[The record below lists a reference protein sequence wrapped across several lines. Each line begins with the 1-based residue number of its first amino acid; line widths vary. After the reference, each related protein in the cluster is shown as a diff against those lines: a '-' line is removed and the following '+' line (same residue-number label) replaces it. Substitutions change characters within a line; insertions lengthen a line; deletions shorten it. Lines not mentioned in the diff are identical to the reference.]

1 MKPDANENGQFLP
14 LEDKGI
20 YVRLM
25 AGERS
30 LVECCASFANNYRL
44 FEHMIM

>member
-14 LEDKGI
+14 LEDEGI

-25 AGERS
+25 AGVRS
-30 LVECCASFANNYRL
+30 
-44 FEHMIM
+44 